1 MFYKN
6 PKDYSFVWHWLNK
19 KRSLNGTLVFK
30 ADFDQ
35 IPDLN
40 ALRLSMKKLS
50 EKYPTLK
57 STIQLSG
64 SYKIYLAR
72 NEEDNIII
80 SNQEFDDLESFTEHE
95 VNVDFV
101 PGKRLYYVKLA
112 KLKAGGYGIS
122 FNAHHIVGD
131 AVVHSTLADVLLE
144 SLFSAKEVD
153 LDKLQNKSH
162 LIARKS
168 PELNLIQKAKLI
180 AEMTLDLLKPST
192 KFRQIN
198 SRRSNK
204 VLRIRVDKTK
214 AERQLSKGSNNALC
228 AAVINAFSEEFDFS
242 NKHVKC
248 LHLANVR
255 QDSHNISSEDF
266 AYACV
271 SGFLVNIYNYKNLD
285 KLIEEKSSR

>member
-1 MFYKN
+1 MYVFIFRNLLETKEELLRLEHNLFYKN

-112 KLKAGGYGIS
+112 KLKLVAMAYLS
-122 FNAHHIVGD
+122 THITSLVTPLF
-131 AVVHSTLADVLLE
+131 TL
-144 SLFSAKEVD
+144 
-153 LDKLQNKSH
+153 
-162 LIARKS
+162 
-168 PELNLIQKAKLI
+168 P
-180 AEMTLDLLKPST
+180 
-192 KFRQIN
+192 
-198 SRRSNK
+198 
-204 VLRIRVDKTK
+204 
-214 AERQLSKGSNNALC
+214 
-228 AAVINAFSEEFDFS
+228 
-242 NKHVKC
+242 
-248 LHLANVR
+248 
-255 QDSHNISSEDF
+255 
-266 AYACV
+266 
-271 SGFLVNIYNYKNLD
+271 
-285 KLIEEKSSR
+285 